1 MKRTVIAFLLVVAA
15 VCALPWTPLWD
26 VVLDVGYGPLC
37 LLGVDRWFSASE
49 TLVLLNETG
58 ADFSNAANPARKKEV
73 ERVESLCGANLAF
86 LVIVSMLVPSCQ
98 IVRQEQQLEMRR
110 AFVTKMGIDVPE
122 GWGIATNQT
131 FSFTNAGDKS
141 RQ

>member
-1 MKRTVIAFLLVVAA
+1 MKDKTEKNELVGRLS
-15 VCALPWTPLWD
+15 CLI
-26 VVLDVGYGPLC
+26 VL
-37 LLGVDRWFSASE
+37 A
-49 TLVLLNETG
+49 
-58 ADFSNAANPARKKEV
+58 
-73 ERVESLCGANLAF
+73 LAF

-131 FSFTNAGDKS
+131 FSFTNTGDKS

>member
-1 MKRTVIAFLLVVAA
+1 MKGKTEKNALVGRLG
-15 VCALPWTPLWD
+15 CLI
-26 VVLDVGYGPLC
+26 VL
-37 LLGVDRWFSASE
+37 A
-49 TLVLLNETG
+49 
-58 ADFSNAANPARKKEV
+58 
-73 ERVESLCGANLAF
+73 LAF

-131 FSFTNAGDKS
+131 FNFTNAGDKS
-141 RQ
+141 CQ